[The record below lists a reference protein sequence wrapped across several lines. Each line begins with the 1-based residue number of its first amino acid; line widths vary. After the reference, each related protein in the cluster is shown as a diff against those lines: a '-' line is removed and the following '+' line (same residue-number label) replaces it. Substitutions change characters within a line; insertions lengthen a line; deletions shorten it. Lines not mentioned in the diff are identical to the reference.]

1 MDLVLSHVTPPIAHG
16 GDGAAFGQGRS
27 LGADSSGRP
36 AGVGEWAAVDTFS
49 LSFLVF
55 VRFFFPLPLSFPP
68 LVHYPSSY
76 CIFSVSVLSFS
87 PYLSLFPFSLYL
99 TPSPLSSLP
108 RSAPLRLLFP
118 VSPSNLSSPPPSPAD
133 CTGEPQRRTS
143 GFNSVPISKDQ
154 VLGGRKVIGPD
165 TPRSA
170 SFFWLAAPL
179 RSSSLIFL
187 LLCSFIII
195 IFNCLFDSFSF
206 AGKVPSLSFYPLFY
220 FIQD

>member
-1 MDLVLSHVTPPIAHG
+1 MEPLSAR
-16 GDGAAFGQGRS
+16 GDHSGQTAPGALQESGNGQPLIRFRFPFWYLFDFS
-27 LGADSSGRP
+27 FL
-36 AGVGEWAAVDTFS
+36 S
-49 LSFLVF
+49 LSPSPLLSIT
-55 VRFFFPLPLSFPP
+55 PLPIVSSQSLFFLFLPIC
-68 LVHYPSSY
+68 PSS
-76 CIFSVSVLSFS
+76 L
-87 PYLSLFPFSLYL
+87 SLYL